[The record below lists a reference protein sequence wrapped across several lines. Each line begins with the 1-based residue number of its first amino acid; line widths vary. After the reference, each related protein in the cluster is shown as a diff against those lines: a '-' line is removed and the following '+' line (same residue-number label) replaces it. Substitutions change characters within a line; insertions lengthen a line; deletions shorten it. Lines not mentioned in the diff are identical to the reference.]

1 MEHFKQQE
9 WIDFVRGT
17 LERGRAAA
25 IDAHLSDDCETCRA
39 TVSSWRAIVRIASRM
54 RHTQAPEDAVSSV
67 KSAYFVMQPQ
77 KPFAAGIQ
85 FASLLFDSFFV
96 PTPAGVRSA
105 SAGARHWVY
114 QSGNCTVEFHIGAG
128 LETDKAFLT
137 GQITDSSS
145 TAPAIGGSEIK
156 LVRNGDVAAQTTA
169 NTFGEFTLEF
179 TNDVSLWLLVEWPE
193 RVIAVRVPDPTT

>member
-1 MEHFKQQE
+1 MDHFKQQE
-9 WIDFVRGT
+9 WIDFARGT
-17 LERGRAAA
+17 LERGRAAT
-25 IDAHLSDDCETCRA
+25 IEAHLSDGCEMCRA
-39 TVSSWRAIVRIASRM
+39 TVSSWQAIVRVASRM
-54 RHTQAPEDAVSSV
+54 RGAQAPENAVSSV
-67 KSAYFVMQPQ
+67 KSAYFLMQPQ
-77 KPFAAGIQ
+77 SPYSGGIQ
-85 FASLLFDSFFV
+85 FASLLSDSFLV

-193 RVIAVRVPDPTT
+193 RAIAVRIPDHAT